1 MRLSR
6 RERFLVTVLMLLLL
20 WTGFYKLWAGPEMF
34 RILWE
39 WEEGKDLEIRVRAKG
54 TGNKKDNSRL
64 LEKLENAGKGQIYFA
79 DMSPDQMDIRLQD
92 LAGASQVQLVSL
104 NTGETKAM
112 ETEGYVYT
120 TLSLEFLCT
129 TRDQAA
135 AFVDNVGKEGSALC
149 ISSLKLEQA
158 EENLKGFMEVSYCH
172 EQKK

>member
-79 DMSPDQMDIRLQD
+79 DMSPAQMDIRLQD
-92 LAGASQVQLVSL
+92 
-104 NTGETKAM
+104 TGETKAM

-135 AFVDNVGKEGSALC
+135 AFVDNIGKEGSALC